1 MEAAAKKAILS
12 KAFNGLTSL
21 MNSGSRKM
29 FEIGKAAAISSS
41 IVSTYQG
48 IAEAWKL
55 GPVLGPIGAA
65 MVGLAG
71 FANVQSIRA
80 QSFGGGGSAGGGGA
94 MSNTQAINAA
104 ATGTGGGSAASG
116 PSQRSNVTLVGDYF
130 GREAV
135 IGLLHEAFK
144 DGFTL
149 SGA

>member
-1 MEAAAKKAILS
+1 
-12 KAFNGLTSL
+12 
-21 MNSGSRKM
+21 M
-29 FEIGKAAAISSS
+29 FTAS
-41 IVSTYQG
+41 
-48 IAEAWKL
+48 
-55 GPVLGPIGAA
+55 
-65 MVGLAG
+65 LAG
-71 FANVQSIRA
+71 QPAAWLDAVTLSAVQMVLYPIIA
-80 QSFGGGGSAGGGGA
+80 WGGGSVGA
-94 MSNTQAINAA
+94 TSMPTANINAA